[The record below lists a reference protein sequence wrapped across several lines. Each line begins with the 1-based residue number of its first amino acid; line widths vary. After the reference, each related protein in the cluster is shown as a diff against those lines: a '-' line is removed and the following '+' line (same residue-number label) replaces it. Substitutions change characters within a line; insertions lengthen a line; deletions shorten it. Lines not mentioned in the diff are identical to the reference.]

1 MSVKKQ
7 APIMARTKKK
17 DNEVNKKAII
27 WTASIVGAIVVLVSV
42 LIIVN
47 G

>member
-1 MSVKKQ
+1 MSIKKQ
-7 APIMARTKKK
+7 APVLARTKKK
-17 DNEVNKKAII
+17 NNEVNKKALI